1 MDVVEVEVA
10 ERTPELIG
18 RLVAVWEASVRAT
31 HHFLSESEIARIKA
45 YVPQALG
52 GVPCLIV
59 AEDDEG
65 RPVAFMG
72 IAGDSLEMLFVAPEA
87 RGKGVGKRLILHGI
101 RRHAVTQV
109 AVNEQNPQARGFYEH
124 MGFRV
129 YDRVPYDD
137 QGKPYPLLRM
147 RLSGAGQGNETR

>member
-1 MDVVEVEVA
+1 MDVVEVGGA
-10 ERTPELIG
+10 ERGPGLIG

-31 HHFLSESEIARIKA
+31 HRFLSECEIARLKG
-45 YVPQALG
+45 YVPQALAA
-52 GVPCLIV
+52 VPRLFV
-59 AEDDEG
+59 AVDGAG

-147 RLSGAGQGNETR
+147 RLSGAGQGNATR